1 MRDVMPS
8 LLAWRAE
15 GRRFAVALVIETW
28 GSSPRPVGSA
38 MAIRDDGLIVGSV
51 SAGCVESVVIEAANK
66 ALETGLVA
74 EAVFDRVTDEVAWSV
89 GLSCG
94 GKIRVWIDPRFADRE
109 PSDFDAMSEAVVR
122 GEDVEVRIDL
132 ATGERRTG
140 DFSFRIEAVPR
151 LFIVGAGQLSVAVV
165 RLAKAARFET
175 IVIDPRQAF
184 SRMDRFDVE
193 PDILVTEWPHIALA
207 EFTFGRNDFAAVVT
221 HDPKIDEPALE
232 LLLKTEIPYIGALG
246 SRKTQAQRRESLRER
261 GFTDGELDRIR
272 GPIGLN
278 IGAKTPEEIAISIL
292 AEIIQVR
299 RLGG

>member
-1 MRDVMPS
+1 MRDVMPT

-38 MAIRDDGLIVGSV
+38 MAIREDGLIVGSV
-51 SAGCVESVVIEAANK
+51 SAGCVESVVIDTATRT
-66 ALETGLVA
+66 LESGQVA
-74 EAVFDRVTDEVAWSV
+74 EAVFERVTDEVAWSV

-94 GKIRVWIDPRFADRE
+94 GKIRVWVDPRFADRQPE
-109 PSDFDAMSEAVVR
+109 DFQRLADAVVR
-122 GEDVEVRIDL
+122 GDDVDVRIDL
-132 ATGERRTG
+132 ATGVRGQG

-151 LFIVGAGQLSVAVV
+151 LFILGAGQLSVALV
-165 RLAKAARFET
+165 RLARAAGFET

-184 SRMDRFDVE
+184 SRMDRFDVG
-193 PDILVTEWPHIALA
+193 PDRLIADWPHIALA
-207 EFTFGRNDFAAVVT
+207 EFTFGRTDFAAVVT

-232 LLLKTEIPYIGALG
+232 FLLRTDIPYVGALG
-246 SRKTQAQRRESLRER
+246 SRKTQAQRRDSLRER
-261 GFTDGELDRIR
+261 GLTESELDRIR

-292 AEIIQVR
+292 AEVIQVR